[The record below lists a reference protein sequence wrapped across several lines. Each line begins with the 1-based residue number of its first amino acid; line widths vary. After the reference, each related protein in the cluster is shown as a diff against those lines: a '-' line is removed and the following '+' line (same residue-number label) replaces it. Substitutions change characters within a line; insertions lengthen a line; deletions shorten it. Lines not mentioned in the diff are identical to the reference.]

1 MTMTVL
7 VSASGAPGVTTSALG
22 SALAWPRPVL
32 LVEADPTGGSALL
45 AGWFH
50 GRPPH
55 HRGLVDLAM
64 AHSHGDLAGA
74 LDEVTV
80 EVPDTEV
87 RVLSG
92 VRSPGQAPAV
102 AAIWPDLAASLAGLH
117 GSGVDVLVDA
127 GRLGLEHAPMPV
139 LDAADAVLI
148 TTRATLPAISAA
160 RGWARELTRRFAAV
174 GALDQLGLL
183 LIGPG
188 RTYGAAEVKD
198 VLGLP
203 LVATLPWDPRTA
215 QALHLGEASR
225 RLRRG
230 PLALALRS
238 AATTIEAMAVGNRAR
253 LAAIG
258 SGSVASEAFPPA
270 VTG

>member
-1 MTMTVL
+1 
-7 VSASGAPGVTTSALG
+7 
-22 SALAWPRPVL
+22 
-32 LVEADPTGGSALL
+32 LL

-64 AHSHGDLAGA
+64 AHSYGDLAGA
-74 LDEVTV
+74 LDEVAIDL
-80 EVPDTEV
+80 PDTDV
-87 RVLSG
+87 RLLSG

-102 AAIWPDLAASLAGLH
+102 AAIWAELAATLAHLH
-117 GSGVDVLVDA
+117 ASAVDVLVDA
-127 GRLGLEHAPMPV
+127 GRLGLEHAPAPL

-160 RGWARELTRRFAAV
+160 RGWARELTQRFAVV
-174 GALDQLGLL
+174 GTLDHLGLL

-188 RTYGAAEVKD
+188 HTYGAAEVKD
-198 VLGLP
+198 ALGLP
-203 LVATLPWDPRTA
+203 LVATLPWDPRSA
-215 QALHLGEASR
+215 QALHLGESSR

-230 PLALALRS
+230 PLASALRS
-238 AATTIEAMAVGNRAR
+238 SVAAIETMAAGNRAR
-253 LAAIG
+253 VHGGAAP
-258 SGSVASEAFPPA
+258 ASLPGG